1 MAERNAE
8 DIIVGVDGSAS
19 SRAAL
24 HWAYLQAVRT
34 GSNLHVIH
42 VYAVDPAESP
52 HLTSLALTTDRE
64 LASQLTEAEARWR
77 DERGQRARDGAE
89 HLVAGLVSEVKEE
102 PGDATVTEEVLL
114 GERVAETLV
123 ARSRHADL
131 LVVGSRGR
139 GGFRGLLLGSV
150 SQQCTHH
157 AACPVVVVRAEEPTH

>member
-1 MAERNAE
+1 MAGRNAE

-24 HWAYLQAVRT
+24 HWAYRQAVRI
-34 GSNLHVIH
+34 GANLHISH
-42 VYAVDPAESP
+42 VYAVDQADSP
-52 HLTSLALTTDRE
+52 HLASLALTTDRE
-64 LASQLTEAEARWR
+64 LANQLTAAEEHWR
-77 DERGQRARDGAE
+77 EERGQRARDAAE
-89 HLVAGLVSEVKEE
+89 HLVASLVSEVEDE
-102 PGDATVTEEVLL
+102 PGDATITEEVLL

-123 ARSRHADL
+123 GRSRHADL

-157 AACPVVVVRAEEPTH
+157 AACPVVVVRAPEAAG